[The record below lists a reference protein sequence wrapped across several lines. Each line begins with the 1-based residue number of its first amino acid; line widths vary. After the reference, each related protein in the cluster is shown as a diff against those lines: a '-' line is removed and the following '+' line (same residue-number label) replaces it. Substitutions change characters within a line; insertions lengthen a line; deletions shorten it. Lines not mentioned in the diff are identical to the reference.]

1 MADAVKD
8 KKQKVI
14 LLSIIGF
21 LALVFIIVVAYNY
34 FKDKAPSS
42 GLPDVLPPNPGNNGS
57 NPPVANDS
65 YPLQKGS
72 KGANVKYLQQAIN
85 RIIKNSGKNLSLVVT
100 EDGSFGDKTYN
111 ALVTG
116 VGTSTYWATPK
127 VGTYPV
133 SLTAFTQILQK
144 SNANRV
150 IMGGNIYEFTNN

>member
-1 MADAVKD
+1 M
-8 KKQKVI
+8 

-34 FKDKAPSS
+34 FKDKVPAN
-42 GLPDVLPPNPGNNGS
+42 GLPDVLPPNPGNGNTT
-57 NPPVANDS
+57 PPAANDL

-72 KGANVKYLQQAIN
+72 KGPNVKYLQQAVN
-85 RIIKNSGKNLSLVVT
+85 RIIKDSGKNLSLIVT

-116 VGTSTYWATPK
+116 VGTTTYWATPK
-127 VGTYPV
+127 LSTYPV
-133 SLTAFTQILQK
+133 TLTAFTQILQK